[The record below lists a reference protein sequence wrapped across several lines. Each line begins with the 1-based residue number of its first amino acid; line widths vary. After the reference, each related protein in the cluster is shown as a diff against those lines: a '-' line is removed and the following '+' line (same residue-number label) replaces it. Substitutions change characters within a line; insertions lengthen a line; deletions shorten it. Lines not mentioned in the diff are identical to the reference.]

1 MLTVLLVCSVIP
13 SAYAFPGFDNC
24 NFLQDL
30 RRVSQSFVEA
40 IIIDPQQKQE
50 LITRNLAEWQA
61 EKEQMISQGIP
72 VPKQY
77 DDVINAKQMAIQRT
91 ESESNSPLSD
101 VIDAVLIGQELG
113 KIRSYVEEFH
123 KLKTDDI
130 SIIDKS
136 SRANDLERQVNQ
148 LNLVK
153 KHCTPISVN
162 VLLSV
167 QEPYDSLTN
176 DYCQILNTIPKPV
189 VLSAIGE

>member
-1 MLTVLLVCSVIP
+1 MFTVLLVCSVIP
-13 SAYAFPGFDNC
+13 SAYAFPGFENW

-30 RRVSQSFVEA
+30 RRVSQSFVET

-50 LITRNLAEWQA
+50 LILKNLAGWQA

-91 ESESNSPLSD
+91 ETESNHVLSD
-101 VIDAVLIGQELG
+101 IVDTVLIGQELG
-113 KIRSYVEEFH
+113 KIRTYVQEFH
-123 KLKTDDI
+123 KLKTEDI
-130 SIIDKS
+130 SITDKS
-136 SRANDLERQVNQ
+136 ARANELERQVNQ

-176 DYCQILNTIPKPV
+176 DYCKVLNTLPKQV
-189 VLSAIGE
+189 VLSTIGE

>member
-13 SAYAFPGFDNC
+13 SAYAFPGFDNW

-50 LITRNLAEWQA
+50 LILRNLAEWQA

-101 VIDAVLIGQELG
+101 VIDTVLIGQELG

-123 KLKTDDI
+123 KLKTDNI
-130 SIIDKS
+130 SLTDKS
-136 SRANDLERQVNQ
+136 TRANDLERQVNQ

-167 QEPYDSLTN
+167 QEPYDSITN
-176 DYCQILNTIPKPV
+176 DYCEILNTIPKPV

>member
-1 MLTVLLVCSVIP
+1 MVLFLVISLVP
-13 SAYAFPGFDNC
+13 SAYAFPGFDNW

-30 RRVSQSFVEA
+30 RRVSQSFVET
-40 IIIDPQQKQE
+40 IIIDKQQKQE
-50 LITRNLAEWQA
+50 LIMKNLAGWQA
-61 EKEQMISQGIP
+61 EKEYMISQGMQ

-101 VIDAVLIGQELG
+101 VIDTVLIGQELG
-113 KIRSYVEEFH
+113 KIRSYVKEFH
-123 KLKTDDI
+123 KLKTEDI
-130 SIIDKS
+130 SLTDKS
-136 SRANDLERQVNQ
+136 ARANDLERQVNQ

-176 DYCQILNTIPKPV
+176 DYCEILNTIPKPV

>member
-1 MLTVLLVCSVIP
+1 MVLFLIFSLVQSV
-13 SAYAFPGFDNC
+13 YAFTGFDNW

-30 RRVSQSFVEA
+30 RRVSQSFVEI

-50 LITRNLAEWQA
+50 LILRNLAGWQA

-77 DDVINAKQMAIQRT
+77 DDVINAKQIAIQRT

-101 VIDAVLIGQELG
+101 VIYTVLIGQELG
-113 KIRSYVEEFH
+113 KIRTYVQEFH
-123 KLKTDDI
+123 KLKTEDI
-130 SIIDKS
+130 SITDKS
-136 SRANDLERQVNQ
+136 ARASDLERQVNQ

-176 DYCQILNTIPKPV
+176 DYCKILNTIPKPV

>member
-1 MLTVLLVCSVIP
+1 MVLFLIFSLVQSV
-13 SAYAFPGFDNC
+13 YAFTGFDNW

-30 RRVSQSFVEA
+30 RRVSQSFVEI

-50 LITRNLAEWQA
+50 LILRNLAGWQA

-77 DDVINAKQMAIQRT
+77 DDVINAKQIAIQRT

-101 VIDAVLIGQELG
+101 VIYTVLIGQELG
-113 KIRSYVEEFH
+113 KIRSYVQEFH

-130 SIIDKS
+130 SITDKS
-136 SRANDLERQVNQ
+136 TRVNNLEREVNQ

-167 QEPYDSLTN
+167 QEPYDSITN
-176 DYCQILNTIPKPV
+176 DYCKILNTIPKPV